1 MCNKSFQFYVL
12 DPRVVFGTTLDRELL
27 PLKTPH
33 TRAGNEMG
41 LRGVP
46 NLGPGSYDNAEVCIS
61 HRPPFFRANILKEM
75 KIPILTAFV
84 DRNETVKPL
93 FHCQIN

>member
-1 MCNKSFQFYVL
+1 MCNNYFQFFVL
-12 DPRVVFGTTLDRELL
+12 DSRVTFGTTLDRDLL

-46 NLGPGSYDNAEVCIS
+46 NLGPGSYDNAEV
-61 HRPPFFRANILKEM
+61 
-75 KIPILTAFV
+75 
-84 DRNETVKPL
+84 
-93 FHCQIN
+93 

>member
-1 MCNKSFQFYVL
+1 MS
-12 DPRVVFGTTLDRELL
+12 RVAFGTTLDRELL

-46 NLGPGSYDNAEVCIS
+46 NLGPGSYDNDEVS
-61 HRPPFFRANILKEM
+61 HSFDIIL
-75 KIPILTAFV
+75 
-84 DRNETVKPL
+84 
-93 FHCQIN
+93 